1 VIGVV
6 HRRSLGRTENARRR
20 AGSSQAKPMC
30 RIKHASTAAA
40 PELKNGRT
48 PPLSWRNL
56 TEFDWGVGIDFRPE
70 TLVFQTFFPNGE
82 KRGERGEKWAGG
94 VLRPRREE
102 TPQIR
107 RRWVIGGAG

>member
-20 AGSSQAKPMC
+20 TGSSHAKPMC

-40 PELKNGRT
+40 PEQETGRT

-82 KRGERGEKWAGG
+82 ERGDATDPPELGD
-94 VLRPRREE
+94 L
-102 TPQIR
+102 
-107 RRWVIGGAG
+107 RRWKADGGYPNRLWKEAVK